1 MCVVAGQQLLNPAR
15 DKARHRGDIRDG
27 VTPREQPDHLKVPRR
42 GRILGRQA
50 VGGRTAHAVAAGEA
64 EIGLAS
70 IGTFADLPQ
79 GVEFLGPLP
88 SELQHYNVVAGAIS
102 ASAREAD
109 AGKALLTFL
118 TSPDAAPALK
128 AKGLEPAVY

>member
-1 MCVVAGQQLLNPAR
+1 VQRTEGAPVSRVSVSFFGTY
-15 DKARHRGDIRDG
+15 RGS
-27 VTPREQPDHLKVPRR
+27 HL
-42 GRILGRQA
+42 
-50 VGGRTAHAVAAGEA
+50 GGRTAHAVAAGEA

-70 IGTFADLPQ
+70 ISTFADLPQ
-79 GVEFLGPLP
+79 GVESLGPLP
-88 SELQHYNVVAGAIS
+88 PELQHYNVVAGAIS

-118 TSPDAAPALK
+118 TSPDAAPVLK